1 MATEELNLRR
11 TYTDDLMP
19 KILIRRNSK
28 KKLSSKPLFLDVE
41 REITIVFYS
50 ESVFDNYHEF
60 LRKKKKLFKF
70 DCEIHY
76 VDLKNCFSL
85 NKTVSKMV

>member
-1 MATEELNLRR
+1 MAREEFNLRR

-41 REITIVFYS
+41 REITIL
-50 ESVFDNYHEF
+50 
-60 LRKKKKLFKF
+60 LRV
-70 DCEIHY
+70 C
-76 VDLKNCFSL
+76 V
-85 NKTVSKMV
+85 

>member
-1 MATEELNLRR
+1 MAREEFNLRR

-19 KILIRRNSK
+19 KILMRRNSK
-28 KKLSSKPLFLDVE
+28 KKLSSKPMFLDVE

-60 LRKKKKLFKF
+60 LQKKKQK
-70 DCEIHY
+70 
-76 VDLKNCFSL
+76 KNPL
-85 NKTVSKMV
+85 QI